1 MRILLVIL
9 GAAIGAPSRF
19 VVDQYLRKFSNAPWG
34 TFTVNVL
41 GSFVIGLTWGAS
53 ENTVALFA
61 IGFAGAFTTWSTF
74 MLDIYLAIQLK
85 KYRDAAINLSASLI
99 FGLLAAWVGLHLAQ

>member
-1 MRILLVIL
+1 MNTALLML
-9 GAAIGAPSRF
+9 GAAIGAPLRF
-19 VVDQYLRKFSNAPWG
+19 VIDQYLRKFSNAPWG

-53 ENTVALFA
+53 ENMVALFA

-74 MLDIYLAIQLK
+74 VLDIYLAFELK
-85 KYRDAAINLSASLI
+85 KFKVAAINYAGSLLI
-99 FGLLAAWVGLHLAQ
+99 GLLAASVALNLVA

>member
-1 MRILLVIL
+1 MRVLLVIL

-19 VVDQYLRKFSNAPWG
+19 IIDQYLRKFSSAPWG

-53 ENTVALFA
+53 ENTVTLFE

-74 MLDIYLAIQLK
+74 MLDIYLAIELK
-85 KYRDAAINLSASLI
+85 KYRAAAINYLGSLLI
-99 FGLLAAWVGLHLAQ
+99 GLFAAAIAINLVA

>member
-1 MRILLVIL
+1 MRALYVIL
-9 GAAIGAPSRF
+9 GAAVGAPTRF
-19 VVDQYLRKFSNAPWG
+19 VIDQYLRTFSNAPWG

-53 ENTVALFA
+53 ENIVALVA

-74 MLDIYLAIQLK
+74 MLDIYLALELK
-85 KYRDAAINLSASLI
+85 RFRLAAVNYIGSLVI
-99 FGLLAAWVGLHLAQ
+99 GLLAAAIAINLVS

>member
-1 MRILLVIL
+1 MKTGLVIL

-19 VVDQYLRKFSNAPWG
+19 VIDQYLRKFSNLPWG

-41 GSFVIGLTWGAS
+41 GSFVIGLTWGAT
-53 ENTVALFA
+53 ENTVALIA

-74 MLDIYLAIQLK
+74 MLDIYLAIELK
-85 KYRDAAINLSASLI
+85 KFKAAAINYIGTLLI
-99 FGLLAAWVGLHLAQ
+99 GLLAAAIAINLVA